1 MVFVDDSQRVTFQK
15 RPPATAL
22 CGEKKQACILL
33 AEDDYEMRSM
43 LALSLFKDGYEVVE
57 CPDGWSL
64 LENLESYILTGL
76 EHKKVDLVISDIRMP
91 GITGIEIL
99 RGLPLGEGYP
109 PIILI
114 TAFGDEKTHHQAEQ
128 FGVSAMFD
136 KPFEIE
142 ALLTKVRKIVPL

>member
-1 MVFVDDSQRVTFQK
+1 MVYVDDSQRFTFQK

-22 CGEKKQACILL
+22 CTGKKQACILL

-99 RGLPLGEGYP
+99 RGLPQGEGYP

-114 TAFGDEKTHHQAEQ
+114 TAFGDEKIHRQAKQ
-128 FGVSAMFD
+128 FGVAAMFD

-142 ALLTKVRKIVPL
+142 QLLTKVREIVPL